1 MNLASLIS
9 SFSLTQKRVGLLCNQ
24 TAFVFDKKQ
33 YLIELLAE
41 QNILSAVF
49 VPEHG
54 LFAELQDQEPLENTN
69 VYHFWKGI
77 DFISLYGR
85 DEQSLKTAPA
95 LLEALDVIIVD
106 IQDVGCRYFTYLTTL
121 AYLFETL
128 TRCQH
133 PPHVWV
139 IDRPSPAGRQVEGS
153 MITKTF
159 SSFIGHEGLPHRHGL
174 SLGEIA
180 LWLKYHYRGS
190 FSLDLLPYPI
200 DEYFMQILPSPN
212 FPSLQTATLY
222 SGQCLFEATTL
233 SEGRGTTR
241 PFEIIGAPFLKW
253 DILKNIK
260 HDFEN
265 FTADLPW
272 VNYILRPLQF
282 IPTFHKHANE
292 LCGGFQIH
300 LAPSQSNHSLLSSLI
315 LLRICNE
322 YIPNLWRQGAYE
334 KGSTK
339 TALEIL
345 VGDADLLDF
354 VNGKVALSV
363 IVEYLKQTENE
374 WITGSKSISNAALF
388 SVLT

>member
-1 MNLASLIS
+1 MNLTSLIS
-9 SFSLTQKRVGLLCNQ
+9 SFSQAQKRVGLLCNQ

-33 YLIELLAE
+33 YLIELLAK
-41 QNILSAVF
+41 NNVLKTVF

-54 LFAELQDQEPLENTN
+54 LFAELQDQEPLENTQ
-69 VYHFWKGI
+69 VYQFWEGTK
-77 DFISLYGR
+77 FISLYGR
-85 DEQSLKTAPA
+85 DEQSLKAAPA
-95 LLEALDVIIVD
+95 LLESLDVIIVD

-128 TRCQH
+128 TCCQH
-133 PPHVWV
+133 PPHIWV
-139 IDRPSPAGRQVEGS
+139 IDSPNPAGRQVEGT

-180 LWLKYHYRGS
+180 LWLKYHYQGD
-190 FSLDLLPYPI
+190 FSLDLLPYPT

-253 DILKNIK
+253 DVLKNIK

-300 LAPSQSNHSLLSSLI
+300 LASSQPNHSLLSSLI

-322 YIPNLWRQGAYE
+322 YIPHLWRQGPYE
-334 KGSTK
+334 KGNTK

-345 VGDADLLDF
+345 VGDALLLDF
-354 VNGKVALSV
+354 VNGEVATPS
-363 IVEYLKQTENE
+363 IIEYLKQTENE
-374 WITGSKSISNAALF
+374 WINSSKNIASIPLF
-388 SVLT
+388 SVLN